1 MEFKKTANFLEKT
14 ADDRDLPR
22 FVPKKWIKVYNQS
35 EKITMLNRI
44 KTSMLS
50 SDLCDFSYAYIVVKR
65 TIIVTNPDNAKRN
78 KIVAFKN
85 NAPFINCILQPKV
98 VSESITFGIKKWNKN
113 GISKDCFLIH

>member
-1 MEFKKTANFLEKT
+1 MEFKKTANFLNKT

-22 FVPKKWIKVYNQS
+22 FVPKKWIKVYNQL

-85 NAPFINCILQPKV
+85 NAPFINCIL
-98 VSESITFGIKKWNKN
+98 
-113 GISKDCFLIH
+113 